1 MGGYSFA
8 VDIGGTFTDIVL
20 RHEDGR
26 TWVDKTLTTYGDLLD
41 GFFTAVDAAMAKAG
55 AAPADVDDVIVHATT
70 VVTNA
75 VLTRSGQPTA
85 LFVTEIGRASCRERV

>member
-41 GFFTAVDAAMAKAG
+41 GFFTAVTRRCKK
-55 AAPADVDDVIVHATT
+55 PAQRQTI
-70 VVTNA
+70 
-75 VLTRSGQPTA
+75 
-85 LFVTEIGRASCRERV
+85 

>member
-1 MGGYSFA
+1 MGGYAFA

-20 RHEDGR
+20 RHDDGR

-41 GFFTAVDAAMAKAG
+41 GLHRRGCGDGKAG
-55 AAPADVDDVIVHATT
+55 ATPADVDDVIVHATT
-70 VVTNA
+70 VVTNV

-85 LFVTEIGRASCRERV
+85 LFVTEGFKDVHPR